1 LATST
6 VRSEWIHTERIHIPD
21 ERLPRTAASI
31 FPHIV
36 DTYASETNKRASTWD
51 MFTDADLPCR
61 PHPRSSTVE
70 EWPEAT
76 DQQRAKIRNLARA

>member
-1 LATST
+1 
-6 VRSEWIHTERIHIPD
+6 
-21 ERLPRTAASI
+21 
-31 FPHIV
+31 
-36 DTYASETNKRASTWD
+36 